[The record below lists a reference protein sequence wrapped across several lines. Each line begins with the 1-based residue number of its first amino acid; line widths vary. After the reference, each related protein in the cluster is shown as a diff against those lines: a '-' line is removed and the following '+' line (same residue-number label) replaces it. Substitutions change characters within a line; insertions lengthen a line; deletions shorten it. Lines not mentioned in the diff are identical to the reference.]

1 MVIDII
7 ILIILVV
14 FFITGVKR
22 GLIRQALD
30 ILGIIL
36 AFLGA
41 FYLAH
46 YVAYYLEDSIG
57 LQYNISLVLSAV
69 AIFIAV
75 LIFFKVMGVF
85 LKRLAE
91 IALLGSLD
99 RIGGGLFGLVKGV
112 LLISLLLVIALNIP
126 LPDYYKRQIRER
138 PLAIGIYPVL
148 PSLFD
153 FVFSHSPS
161 DLYFDKV
168 IRTDE
173 YRRSLDAVKKKAEES
188 EKGMKSRKESLDK
201 ALKEL
206 DE

>member
-1 MVIDII
+1 MIIDII
-7 ILIILVV
+7 ILIILAV
-14 FFITGVKR
+14 FFITGIKR

-30 ILGIIL
+30 ILSIIL

-46 YVAYYLEDSIG
+46 YVADYLEDSIE
-57 LQYNISLVLSAV
+57 LQYNICLVLSAV
-69 AIFIAV
+69 AIFIV
-75 LIFFKVMGVF
+75 ILIFFRIMGLF
-85 LKRLAE
+85 LKKLAE
-91 IALLGSLD
+91 IALLGPLD
-99 RIGGGLFGLVKGV
+99 RIGGGLFGLFKWV
-112 LLISLLLVIALNIP
+112 LLISLLLIIALNIP
-126 LPDYYKRQIRER
+126 LPDQYKREIRDR
-138 PLAIGIYPVL
+138 PLAIGIYPIL

-153 FVFSHSPS
+153 FIFSHSPS

-168 IRTDE
+168 IRTDD
-173 YRRSLDAVKKKAEES
+173 YRRSLDAVKEKAEES

>member
-1 MVIDII
+1 MIIDII

-14 FFITGVKR
+14 FFITGAKR

-46 YVAYYLEDSIG
+46 YVAGYLEDSIA
-57 LQYNISLVLSAV
+57 LQYTISLILSAV
-69 AIFIAV
+69 AIFIAIM
-75 LIFFKVMGVF
+75 IFFKVTGAF
-85 LKRLAE
+85 LKKVAE
-91 IALLGSLD
+91 IALLGPLD
-99 RIGGGLFGLVKGV
+99 RVGGGLFGLFKGV
-112 LLISLLLVIALNIP
+112 LLVSLLLIIALNIP
-126 LPDYYKRQIRER
+126 LPDQYKQQIRDR

-148 PSLFD
+148 PSVFD

-173 YRRSLDAVKKKAEES
+173 YRRSLDAIKKKAEEG

>member
-1 MVIDII
+1 MIIDII
-7 ILIILVV
+7 ILIILVI
-14 FFITGVKR
+14 FFITGAKR

-46 YVAYYLEDSIG
+46 YVAGYLEDSIA
-57 LQYNISLVLSAV
+57 LQYTISLILSAV
-69 AIFIAV
+69 VIFIAIM
-75 LIFFKVMGVF
+75 IFFKIMGAFFKKV
-85 LKRLAE
+85 AE
-91 IALLGSLD
+91 TALLGPLD
-99 RIGGGLFGLVKGV
+99 RVGGGLFGLFKGV
-112 LLISLLLVIALNIP
+112 LLVSLLLIIALNIP
-126 LPDYYKRQIRER
+126 LPDQYKQQIRDR

-148 PSLFD
+148 PSVFD

-173 YRRSLDAVKKKAEES
+173 YRRSLDAIKKKAEEG

>member
-1 MVIDII
+1 MIIDII

-14 FFITGVKR
+14 FFITGAKR

-46 YVAYYLEDSIG
+46 YVAGYLEDSIA
-57 LQYNISLVLSAV
+57 LQYTISLILSAV
-69 AIFIAV
+69 AIFIAIM
-75 LIFFKVMGVF
+75 IFFKVMGAF
-85 LKRLAE
+85 LKKVAE
-91 IALLGSLD
+91 IALLGPLD
-99 RIGGGLFGLVKGV
+99 RIGGGLFGLFKGV
-112 LLISLLLVIALNIP
+112 LLVSLLLIIALNIP
-126 LPDYYKRQIRER
+126 LPDQYKQQIRDR

-148 PSLFD
+148 PSVFD

-161 DLYFDKV
+161 DLNFDKV

-173 YRRSLDAVKKKAEES
+173 YRRSLDAIKKKAEEG

>member
-1 MVIDII
+1 MIIDII

-14 FFITGVKR
+14 FFITGAKR

-46 YVAYYLEDSIG
+46 YVAGYLEDSIA
-57 LQYNISLVLSAV
+57 LQYTISLILSAV
-69 AIFIAV
+69 AIFIAIM
-75 LIFFKVMGVF
+75 IFFKVTGAF
-85 LKRLAE
+85 LKKVAE
-91 IALLGSLD
+91 IALLGPLD
-99 RIGGGLFGLVKGV
+99 RVGGGLFGLFKGV
-112 LLISLLLVIALNIP
+112 LLVSLLLIIALNIP
-126 LPDYYKRQIRER
+126 LPDQYKQQIRDR

-148 PSLFD
+148 PSVFD

-161 DLYFDKV
+161 DLNFDKV

-173 YRRSLDAVKKKAEES
+173 YRRSLDAIKKKAEEG

>member
-1 MVIDII
+1 MIIDII
-7 ILIILVV
+7 ILIIMAV
-14 FFITGVKR
+14 FFIMGVKR
-22 GLIRQALD
+22 GLIQQALD

-46 YVAYYLEDSIG
+46 YVAYYLEDSIE

-69 AIFIAV
+69 AIFIAILV
-75 LIFFKVMGVF
+75 FFKIMGIF
-85 LKRLAE
+85 LKKLAD

-99 RIGGGLFGLVKGV
+99 RIGGGLFGLFKGV
-112 LLISLLLVIALNIP
+112 LLISLLLIIAFNIP
-126 LPDYYKRQIRER
+126 LPDQYKKQIRER

-153 FVFSHSPS
+153 LIFSHSPS
-161 DLYFDKV
+161 DLNFDKV

-173 YRRSLDAVKKKAEES
+173 YRRSLDAVREKADEK

-206 DE
+206 DD

>member
-1 MVIDII
+1 MIIDII
-7 ILIILVV
+7 ILIVLAV

-22 GLIRQALD
+22 GLIKQALD

-46 YVAYYLEDSIG
+46 YVAEYLEESID
-57 LQYNISLVLSAV
+57 LQYNISLILSAV
-69 AIFIAV
+69 AIFIAI
-75 LIFFKVMGVF
+75 LLFFRVMGVC
-85 LKRLAE
+85 LKKLAE

-99 RIGGGLFGLVKGV
+99 RVGGGLFGLFKGV
-112 LLISLLLVIALNIP
+112 LLVSLLLIIALNIP
-126 LPDYYKRQIRER
+126 LPDQYKKEIRDR

-148 PSLFD
+148 PSVFD
-153 FVFSHSPS
+153 FIFTHSPS

-168 IRTDE
+168 IRSDE
-173 YRRSLDAVKKKAEES
+173 YRRSLDAVKKKAEEG